1 MGEIGNDQ
9 SIIAFGIKNAR
20 NGREDG
26 EREREREVANKDR
39 VATMIQGMEKK
50 GKQKRDGS
58 IGQRAGR
65 MCEYPSDVCSQR
77 WPHSRRLAPHGR
89 RTESGKHGRESISH
103 KIPTSRHRPFGYL
116 CRFFLHRVHASSF
129 FFLFS
134 FSLYTALEESEGRK
148 RISRRKKW
156 LVTDFNRRERSEIGK
171 SRTTREKKGGGKG
184 RKRNRLVKI
193 DRYFALFYFRRTKL
207 FFKENANSFLPRWK
221 A

>member
-171 SRTTREKKGGGKG
+171 SRTTREKRGGK
-184 RKRNRLVKI
+184 
-193 DRYFALFYFRRTKL
+193 
-207 FFKENANSFLPRWK
+207 KEEKETDS
-221 A
+221 

>member
-1 MGEIGNDQ
+1 M
-9 SIIAFGIKNAR
+9 
-20 NGREDG
+20 
-26 EREREREVANKDR
+26 ANKDR

-129 FFLFS
+129 FFLILVFAIHS
-134 FSLYTALEESEGRK
+134 FGGIERQKEDFEE
-148 RISRRKKW
+148 
-156 LVTDFNRRERSEIGK
+156 
-171 SRTTREKKGGGKG
+171 EKMVSHG
-184 RKRNRLVKI
+184 L
-193 DRYFALFYFRRTKL
+193 
-207 FFKENANSFLPRWK
+207 
-221 A
+221 

>member
-1 MGEIGNDQ
+1 
-9 SIIAFGIKNAR
+9 
-20 NGREDG
+20 
-26 EREREREVANKDR
+26 
-39 VATMIQGMEKK
+39 MIQGMEKK

-134 FSLYTALEESEGRK
+134 FSLYTALEESKGRK

-171 SRTTREKKGGGKG
+171 LRTTREKKGGEKEEKETDSWKLTDISLYFIFVERSFFLKKTQIHFFLVGSQS
-184 RKRNRLVKI
+184 VKI
-193 DRYFALFYFRRTKL
+193 FGEIGSESYVNAPRIPKLIPPILGCKCIFTVRR
-207 FFKENANSFLPRWK
+207 
-221 A
+221 

>member
-134 FSLYTALEESEGRK
+134 FSLHTALEESEGRK

-171 SRTTREKKGGGKG
+171 SRTTREKRGGK
-184 RKRNRLVKI
+184 
-193 DRYFALFYFRRTKL
+193 
-207 FFKENANSFLPRWK
+207 KEEKETDS
-221 A
+221 